1 MTTFLDE
8 LMAIPLRVAN
18 FDYVCKIANEHDE
31 KMPEMFKDIDKLL
44 KKQNKLLRLLLCL
57 RNLNLFF
64 ASFCAGS
71 AIAVFVTQSMLW
83 RIINIVSCLVVI
95 VMFMTIGCVDSKQKS
110 VESEREKLEYEVK
123 LLQLKYALVVAQ
135 RKVYVLNKVY
145 GDTHAVI
152 DKLCETPGIEDK
164 INLIKKELG
173 VDFSY
178 LDKEIKEM
186 EDLLKC

>member
-8 LMAIPLRVAN
+8 IMAIPLRVMS
-18 FDYVCKIANEHDE
+18 FDYVCRVANEFDD
-31 KMPEMFKDIDKLL
+31 KIPEMFKDLDKLL
-44 KKQNKLLRLLLCL
+44 KKQNKLLRLLLRL

-71 AIAVFVTQSMLW
+71 AVVVFATQSILW

-95 VMFMTIGCVDSKQKS
+95 AMFMTIGCIDSKQKS
-110 VESEREKLEYEVK
+110 IEGEREKLEYEVK

-145 GDTHAVI
+145 GDVYSVI
-152 DKLCETPGIEDK
+152 DKLCEIPGTEEK

-173 VDFSY
+173 IDFDY
-178 LDKEIKEM
+178 LKKEIKEM
-186 EDLLKC
+186 EDLVI